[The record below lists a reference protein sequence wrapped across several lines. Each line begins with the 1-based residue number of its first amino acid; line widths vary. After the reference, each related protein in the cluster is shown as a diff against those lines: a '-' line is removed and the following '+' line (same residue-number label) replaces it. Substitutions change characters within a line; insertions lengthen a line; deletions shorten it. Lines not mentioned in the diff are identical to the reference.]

1 VTLGPIREMSES
13 AAIIKLFFRSILAQ
27 DRCGDTLQAAG
38 AKDRALLGS
47 NLSVNFGA
55 KTKQGL
61 GES

>member
-1 VTLGPIREMSES
+1 MSES

-27 DRCGDTLQAAG
+27 DRCDDTLQAAG